1 MENNTEYTERAY
13 STSEVA
19 AMLDMAIPTVRK
31 YSQEL
36 EKKGYVYIKSKRTGS
51 HQARLY
57 TEKDVTAL
65 RYFKELRANS
75 HIKVDTAANIVIERF
90 GKGAIQSIRGNDTQE
105 ITKYEEQYK
114 EIKDMIHNQTEMINR
129 QNELIKELTN
139 RLDQQQEYIDRNLKE
154 RDGLLLNAIEERLE
168 TQRQIAAAE
177 EEKKGFFARLFKK

>member
-1 MENNTEYTERAY
+1 MEKDILNTERAY
-13 STSEVA
+13 TTSEVSK
-19 AMLDMAIPTVRK
+19 MLDMPIPTIRK

-36 EKKGYVYIKSKRTGS
+36 EKKNWQFAKGKVTGK

-57 TEKDVTAL
+57 TEIDLTAL
-65 RYFKELRANS
+65 RYFKELRDGSNIRVEQAATIITSKFGQQAIHSVSSDNTPE
-75 HIKVDTAANIVIERF
+75 IK
-90 GKGAIQSIRGNDTQE
+90 Q
-105 ITKYEEQYK
+105 YEEQYN